1 MNPNKSRSMAKA
13 MSWRVIATLTGAV
26 IVFFLPEGSRV
37 EAAVT
42 FIVLD
47 VVLKLTF
54 YYMHERGWA
63 KVEWGLQ
70 EPTTSEPS

>member
-13 MSWRVIATLTGAV
+13 MSWRAIATLTGAG
-26 IVFFLPEGSRV
+26 IVLFLPSNRV
-37 EAAVT
+37 EAAVI

>member
-1 MNPNKSRSMAKA
+1 MAKA

-26 IVFFLPEGSRV
+26 IVFFLPEGDRV

-47 VVLKLTF
+47 VVLKLMF

-63 KVEWGLQ
+63 KVLWGLD
-70 EPTTSEPS
+70 EPPTPESV

>member
-1 MNPNKSRSMAKA
+1 MAKA

-26 IVFFLPEGSRV
+26 IVFFLPEGSRA
-37 EAAVT
+37 EAAII

-47 VVLKLTF
+47 VVLKLMF

-63 KVEWGLQ
+63 RVEWGLL
-70 EPTTSEPS
+70 EPTTSKPS